1 MILFTTTSQWK
12 QNLDVQIAVPGD
24 VCQDVLEAPLQYC
37 NATAATDVPSP
48 NSFQGTR
55 PTLIDF
61 GRFVRVG
68 SLPLIESRN
77 RHISDNH
84 PDTRIA
90 TGVHLERRIIL
101 TP

>member
-1 MILFTTTSQWK
+1 MILFTMTHQWN
-12 QNLDVQIAVPGD
+12 QNLEDPIAVHSD

-37 NATAATDVPSP
+37 NATAATDAASP
-48 NSFQGTR
+48 NSFQGIR

-61 GRFVRVG
+61 GRFVRDG
-68 SLPLIESRN
+68 SLSLIESRN
-77 RHISDNH
+77 LQISDNH

-90 TGVHLERRIIL
+90 TGVHLERKIIL